1 MKKKDTKARMQIIFG
16 ALILALFFSVELY
29 MMINYSE
36 KYLIIAGIA
45 LIELIFLYVI
55 IQGIFALK
63 DEKEIRNEEQYD
75 NVFKSEKASYLML
88 KKYFEEFEDKLNYLE
103 KASKIPTEE
112 IINAQKGIAKVI
124 MNRNREGSEAMIST
138 TEQITEQLTEVQKQS
153 EALQS
158 LLASCKDEIIVS
170 QKAAGDSS
178 EKSVQ
183 MQIQDLVVQMKDM
196 ELRLNTAISQ
206 NQKMIVQSAPVSYAT
221 APEPVSEPAAA
232 SESVVAP
239 EAIAEPEPVVAPEAI
254 AEPEPVV
261 APKPIV
267 EPEPVAAPEAIA
279 EPEPVVAPKPIAEP
293 EPAAASESVVAP
305 EAIAEPEPAAASES
319 VVAPEAIAEPEPV
332 VAPEAIVEPEPVA
345 ASEAIVEPEPV
356 AAPEPIVE
364 SEPVAAPEAIVE
376 PEPVA
381 ASEPVAEPVQPAAE
395 PASDSNRSLSPDEIA
410 ALFANMGNDS
420 ASETKEEPV
429 TEPEPEVT
437 EEPIAAEATEAPADS
452 TPPMPDLSD
461 PNKTL
466 SPDEIAALF
475 ANMGN

>member
-29 MMINYSE
+29 MMINYSD

-45 LIELIFLYVI
+45 LVELIFLYVI

-63 DEKEIRNEEQYD
+63 EEKEIRNEAQYD

-103 KASKIPTEE
+103 KASKVPTEE
-112 IINAQKGIAKVI
+112 IVNAQKGIAKVV
-124 MNRNREGSEAMIST
+124 MNRTRQGSEAMLNS
-138 TEQITEQLTEVQKQS
+138 TEQIADQLAEVQKQS
-153 EALQS
+153 EAFQS
-158 LLASCKDEIIVS
+158 LLSSCKEEIIAA
-170 QKAAGDSS
+170 QKSAGNSS

-196 ELRLNTAISQ
+196 ELRLNAALSQ
-206 NQKMIVQSAPVSYAT
+206 NQKVIVQSAP
-221 APEPVSEPAAA
+221 A
-232 SESVVAP
+232 SFGTTSDEKSFLNEVMADEVADTDDDL
-239 EAIAEPEPVVAPEAI
+239 EETVEPEPVVV
-254 AEPEPVV
+254 PEPNS
-261 APKPIV
+261 A
-267 EPEPVAAPEAIA
+267 PEPVAAPEPI
-279 EPEPVVAPKPIAEP
+279 PEP
-293 EPAAASESVVAP
+293 
-305 EAIAEPEPAAASES
+305 
-319 VVAPEAIAEPEPV
+319 
-332 VAPEAIVEPEPVA
+332 
-345 ASEAIVEPEPV
+345 EPEPV
-356 AAPEPIVE
+356 AAPEPIQEPE
-364 SEPVAAPEAIVE
+364 SEPVAAPEPIPE

-381 ASEPVAEPVQPAAE
+381 APEPIPEPEPVAAPEPIPEPESVAAPEPIPEPEPVAAPE

-420 ASETKEEPV
+420 TSEAKEEPV
-429 TEPEPEVT
+429 QEPAPEVIEKPT
-437 EEPIAAEATEAPADS
+437 VAEKTEAPADS
-452 TPPMPDLSD
+452 TQPMPDSSD

>member
-16 ALILALFFSVELY
+16 ALILALFFSAELY
-29 MMINYSE
+29 MMINYSD

-45 LIELIFLYVI
+45 LVELIFLYVI
-55 IQGIFALK
+55 IQGIFTLK
-63 DEKEIRNEEQYD
+63 DEKEVRNEEQYD

-112 IINAQKGIAKVI
+112 IVNAQKGIAKVI

-138 TEQITEQLTEVQKQS
+138 TEQIAEQLTEVQKQS

-196 ELRLNTAISQ
+196 ELRLNAALAQ
-206 NQKMIVQSAPVSYAT
+206 NQKVIVQSAPVSYAT
-221 APEPVSEPAAA
+221 APESI
-232 SESVVAP
+232 S
-239 EAIAEPEPVVAPEAI
+239 EPVVAPE
-254 AEPEPVV
+254 PMS
-261 APKPIV
+261 AP
-267 EPEPVAAPEAIA
+267 
-279 EPEPVVAPKPIAEP
+279 
-293 EPAAASESVVAP
+293 
-305 EAIAEPEPAAASES
+305 
-319 VVAPEAIAEPEPV
+319 
-332 VAPEAIVEPEPVA
+332 
-345 ASEAIVEPEPV
+345 EPEPV
-356 AAPEPIVE
+356 AAPEPM
-364 SEPVAAPEAIVE
+364 PTPE

-381 ASEPVAEPVQPAAE
+381 EPEPIPAPEPEPVAEPEPIPAPEPVAEAVQPAAE
-395 PASDSNRSLSPDEIA
+395 PAPDPNRSLSPDEIA

-420 ASETKEEPV
+420 EPEAKEESVP
-429 TEPEPEVT
+429 EPEPEVT
-437 EEPIAAEATEAPADS
+437 EEPVAAETTEAPVDTA
-452 TPPMPDLSD
+452 PPMPDLSD

>member
-29 MMINYSE
+29 MMINYSD

-45 LIELIFLYVI
+45 LVELIFLYVI

-63 DEKEIRNEEQYD
+63 EEKEIRNEAQYD

-103 KASKIPTEE
+103 KASKVPTEE
-112 IINAQKGIAKVI
+112 IVNAQKGIAKVV
-124 MNRNREGSEAMIST
+124 MNRTRQGSEAMLNS
-138 TEQITEQLTEVQKQS
+138 TEQIADQLAEVQKQS
-153 EALQS
+153 EAFQS
-158 LLASCKDEIIVS
+158 LLSSCKEEIIAA
-170 QKAAGDSS
+170 QKSAGNSS

-196 ELRLNTAISQ
+196 ELRLNAALSQ
-206 NQKMIVQSAPVSYAT
+206 NQKVIVQSAP
-221 APEPVSEPAAA
+221 A
-232 SESVVAP
+232 SFGTTSDEKSFLNEVMADEVADTDDDL
-239 EAIAEPEPVVAPEAI
+239 EETVEPEPVVV
-254 AEPEPVV
+254 PEPNS
-261 APKPIV
+261 A
-267 EPEPVAAPEAIA
+267 
-279 EPEPVVAPKPIAEP
+279 
-293 EPAAASESVVAP
+293 
-305 EAIAEPEPAAASES
+305 
-319 VVAPEAIAEPEPV
+319 
-332 VAPEAIVEPEPVA
+332 
-345 ASEAIVEPEPV
+345 PEPV
-356 AAPEPIVE
+356 AAPEPIPEPE
-364 SEPVAAPEAIVE
+364 SVAAPEPIPE

-381 ASEPVAEPVQPAAE
+381 APE

-420 ASETKEEPV
+420 TSEAKEEPV
-429 TEPEPEVT
+429 QEPAPEVIEKPT
-437 EEPIAAEATEAPADS
+437 VAEKTEAPADS
-452 TPPMPDLSD
+452 TQPMPDSSD

>member
-16 ALILALFFSVELY
+16 ALILALFFSAELY
-29 MMINYSE
+29 MMINYSD

-45 LIELIFLYVI
+45 LVELIFLYVI

-63 DEKEIRNEEQYD
+63 DEKEVRNEEQYD

-112 IINAQKGIAKVI
+112 IVNAQKGIAKVI
-124 MNRNREGSEAMIST
+124 MNRNREGSEAIIST
-138 TEQITEQLTEVQKQS
+138 TEQIAEQLTEVQKQS

-196 ELRLNTAISQ
+196 ELRLNAALAQ
-206 NQKMIVQSAPVSYAT
+206 NQKVIVQSAPVSYAT
-221 APEPVSEPAAA
+221 APESI
-232 SESVVAP
+232 S
-239 EAIAEPEPVVAPEAI
+239 EPEPVVASEPAAVSESVVEPESIPA
-254 AEPEPVV
+254 PEPVV
-261 APKPIV
+261 V
-267 EPEPVAAPEAIA
+267 
-279 EPEPVVAPKPIAEP
+279 
-293 EPAAASESVVAP
+293 
-305 EAIAEPEPAAASES
+305 
-319 VVAPEAIAEPEPV
+319 
-332 VAPEAIVEPEPVA
+332 
-345 ASEAIVEPEPV
+345 
-356 AAPEPIVE
+356 PEPIVE
-364 SEPVAAPEAIVE
+364 SEPVAEPEPIEE

-381 ASEPVAEPVQPAAE
+381 EPEPIPAPEPVAVQPAAE
-395 PASDSNRSLSPDEIA
+395 PAPDPNRSLSPDEIA

-420 ASETKEEPV
+420 EPEAKEESVP
-429 TEPEPEVT
+429 EPEPEVT
-437 EEPIAAEATEAPADS
+437 EEPVAAETTEAPVDTA
-452 TPPMPDLSD
+452 PPMPDLSD

>member
-16 ALILALFFSVELY
+16 ALILALFFSAELY
-29 MMINYSE
+29 MMINYSD

-45 LIELIFLYVI
+45 LVELIFLYVI
-55 IQGIFALK
+55 IQGIFTLK
-63 DEKEIRNEEQYD
+63 DEKEVRNEEQYD

-88 KKYFEEFEDKLNYLE
+88 KKYFEEFEAKLNYLE

-112 IINAQKGIAKVI
+112 IVNAQKGIAKVI

-138 TEQITEQLTEVQKQS
+138 TEQIAEQLTEVQKQS

-170 QKAAGDSS
+170 QKAAGDFS

-196 ELRLNTAISQ
+196 ELRLNAALSQ
-206 NQKMIVQSAPVSYAT
+206 NQKVIVQSAPVSYAT
-221 APEPVSEPAAA
+221 APESI
-232 SESVVAP
+232 S
-239 EAIAEPEPVVAPEAI
+239 EPEPVGASE
-254 AEPEPVV
+254 
-261 APKPIV
+261 
-267 EPEPVAAPEAIA
+267 
-279 EPEPVVAPKPIAEP
+279 PIAEP
-293 EPAAASESVVAP
+293 ESMPA
-305 EAIAEPEPAAASES
+305 
-319 VVAPEAIAEPEPV
+319 PEPV
-332 VAPEAIVEPEPVA
+332 VV
-345 ASEAIVEPEPV
+345 
-356 AAPEPIVE
+356 PEPIVE
-364 SEPVAAPEAIVE
+364 SEPVAELEPIEE
-376 PEPVA
+376 PEPVVTPEPIVE
-381 ASEPVAEPVQPAAE
+381 SEPVAEPEPIPAPEPIPEPVQPAAE
-395 PASDSNRSLSPDEIA
+395 PAPDPNRSLSPDEIA

-420 ASETKEEPV
+420 TSETKEEPV
-429 TEPEPEVT
+429 SEPEPEVT
-437 EEPIAAEATEAPADS
+437 EEPVAAETAEAPVDT

>member
-345 ASEAIVEPEPV
+345 ASEPIPEPEPV
-356 AAPEPIVE
+356 AAP
-364 SEPVAAPEAIVE
+364 
-376 PEPVA
+376 
-381 ASEPVAEPVQPAAE
+381 E

-420 ASETKEEPV
+420 TSEAKEEPV
-429 TEPEPEVT
+429 QEPAPEVIEKPT
-437 EEPIAAEATEAPADS
+437 VAEKTEAPADS
-452 TPPMPDLSD
+452 TQPMPDSSD
-461 PNKTL
+461 PNKAL

-475 ANMGN
+475 ASMGT

>member
-364 SEPVAAPEAIVE
+364 PEPVAAPEPIVE

-381 ASEPVAEPVQPAAE
+381 AS
-395 PASDSNRSLSPDEIA
+395 
-410 ALFANMGNDS
+410 
-420 ASETKEEPV
+420 
-429 TEPEPEVT
+429 EPEVT

-452 TPPMPDLSD
+452 TPPMPDLSE

>member
-29 MMINYSE
+29 MMINYSD

-45 LIELIFLYVI
+45 LVELIFLYVI

-63 DEKEIRNEEQYD
+63 EEKEIRNEAQYD

-103 KASKIPTEE
+103 KASKVPTEE
-112 IINAQKGIAKVI
+112 IVNAQKGIAKVV
-124 MNRNREGSEAMIST
+124 MNRTRQGSEAMLNS
-138 TEQITEQLTEVQKQS
+138 TEQIADQLAEVQKQS
-153 EALQS
+153 EAFQS
-158 LLASCKDEIIVS
+158 LLSSCKEEIIAA
-170 QKAAGDSS
+170 QKSAGNSS

-196 ELRLNTAISQ
+196 ELRLNAALSQ
-206 NQKMIVQSAPVSYAT
+206 NQKVIVQSAP
-221 APEPVSEPAAA
+221 A
-232 SESVVAP
+232 SFGTTSDEKSFLNEVMADEVADTDDDL
-239 EAIAEPEPVVAPEAI
+239 EETVEPEPVVV
-254 AEPEPVV
+254 PEPNS
-261 APKPIV
+261 A
-267 EPEPVAAPEAIA
+267 PEPVAAPE
-279 EPEPVVAPKPIAEP
+279 PIP
-293 EPAAASESVVAP
+293 
-305 EAIAEPEPAAASES
+305 
-319 VVAPEAIAEPEPV
+319 
-332 VAPEAIVEPEPVA
+332 
-345 ASEAIVEPEPV
+345 EPEPV
-356 AAPEPIVE
+356 AAPEPI
-364 SEPVAAPEAIVE
+364 PE

-381 ASEPVAEPVQPAAE
+381 APE

-420 ASETKEEPV
+420 TSEAKEEPV
-429 TEPEPEVT
+429 QEPAPEDIEKPTV
-437 EEPIAAEATEAPADS
+437 AEKTEAPADS
-452 TPPMPDLSD
+452 TQPMPDSSD

>member
-29 MMINYSE
+29 MMINYSD

-45 LIELIFLYVI
+45 LVELIFLYVI

-63 DEKEIRNEEQYD
+63 EEKEIRNEAQYD

-103 KASKIPTEE
+103 KASKVPTEE
-112 IINAQKGIAKVI
+112 IVNAQKGIAKVV
-124 MNRNREGSEAMIST
+124 MNRTRQGSEAMLNS
-138 TEQITEQLTEVQKQS
+138 TEQIADQLAEVQKQS
-153 EALQS
+153 EAFQS
-158 LLASCKDEIIVS
+158 LLSSCKEEIIAA
-170 QKAAGDSS
+170 QKSAGNSS

-196 ELRLNTAISQ
+196 ELRLNAALSQ
-206 NQKMIVQSAPVSYAT
+206 NQKVIVQPAP
-221 APEPVSEPAAA
+221 A
-232 SESVVAP
+232 SFGTTSDEKSFLNEVMADEVADTDDDL
-239 EAIAEPEPVVAPEAI
+239 EETVEPEPVVV
-254 AEPEPVV
+254 PEPNS
-261 APKPIV
+261 A
-267 EPEPVAAPEAIA
+267 PEPVAAPE
-279 EPEPVVAPKPIAEP
+279 PIL
-293 EPAAASESVVAP
+293 
-305 EAIAEPEPAAASES
+305 
-319 VVAPEAIAEPEPV
+319 
-332 VAPEAIVEPEPVA
+332 
-345 ASEAIVEPEPV
+345 EPEPV
-356 AAPEPIVE
+356 AAPEPIPEPE
-364 SEPVAAPEAIVE
+364 SEPVAAPEPIPE

-381 ASEPVAEPVQPAAE
+381 APEPILEPEPVAAPE

-420 ASETKEEPV
+420 TSEAKEEPV
-429 TEPEPEVT
+429 QEPAPEVIEKPT
-437 EEPIAAEATEAPADS
+437 VAEKTEAPADS
-452 TPPMPDLSD
+452 TQPMPDSSD

>member
-254 AEPEPVV
+254 
-261 APKPIV
+261 
-267 EPEPVAAPEAIA
+267 
-279 EPEPVVAPKPIAEP
+279 
-293 EPAAASESVVAP
+293 
-305 EAIAEPEPAAASES
+305 
-319 VVAPEAIAEPEPV
+319 
-332 VAPEAIVEPEPVA
+332 
-345 ASEAIVEPEPV
+345 
-356 AAPEPIVE
+356 
-364 SEPVAAPEAIVE
+364 VE

-381 ASEPVAEPVQPAAE
+381 ASEPIPEPEPVAAPE

-420 ASETKEEPV
+420 TSEAKEEPV
-429 TEPEPEVT
+429 QEPAPEVIEKPT
-437 EEPIAAEATEAPADS
+437 VAEKTEAPADS
-452 TPPMPDLSD
+452 TQPMPDSSD
-461 PNKTL
+461 PNKAL

-475 ANMGN
+475 ASMGT

>member
-63 DEKEIRNEEQYD
+63 DEKEIRNEERYD

-196 ELRLNTAISQ
+196 ELRLNTALSQ

-221 APEPVSEPAAA
+221 ATEPVSEPEPVRTPKPIAEPEQAVV

-239 EAIAEPEPVVAPEAI
+239 EAITEPEPVVAPE
-254 AEPEPVV
+254 
-261 APKPIV
+261 PIV
-267 EPEPVAAPEAIA
+267 EPEPVATL
-279 EPEPVVAPKPIAEP
+279 EP
-293 EPAAASESVVAP
+293 
-305 EAIAEPEPAAASES
+305 
-319 VVAPEAIAEPEPV
+319 
-332 VAPEAIVEPEPVA
+332 
-345 ASEAIVEPEPV
+345 IVEPEPV

-364 SEPVAAPEAIVE
+364 PEPVAAPEPIPA
-376 PEPVA
+376 P
-381 ASEPVAEPVQPAAE
+381 EPVAEPVQPAAE

-461 PNKTL
+461 SNKTL

>member
-29 MMINYSE
+29 MMINYSD

-45 LIELIFLYVI
+45 LVELIFLYVI

-63 DEKEIRNEEQYD
+63 EEKEIRNEAQYD

-103 KASKIPTEE
+103 KASKVPTEE
-112 IINAQKGIAKVI
+112 IVNAQKGIAKVV
-124 MNRNREGSEAMIST
+124 MNRTRQGSEAMLNS
-138 TEQITEQLTEVQKQS
+138 TEQIADQLAEVQKQS
-153 EALQS
+153 EAFQS
-158 LLASCKDEIIVS
+158 LLSSCKEEIIAA
-170 QKAAGDSS
+170 QKSAGNSS

-196 ELRLNTAISQ
+196 ELRLNAALSQ
-206 NQKMIVQSAPVSYAT
+206 NQKVIVQSAP
-221 APEPVSEPAAA
+221 A
-232 SESVVAP
+232 SFGTTSDEKSFLNEVMADEVADTDDDL
-239 EAIAEPEPVVAPEAI
+239 EETVEPEPVVV
-254 AEPEPVV
+254 PEPNS
-261 APKPIV
+261 A
-267 EPEPVAAPEAIA
+267 PEPVAAPE
-279 EPEPVVAPKPIAEP
+279 PIP
-293 EPAAASESVVAP
+293 
-305 EAIAEPEPAAASES
+305 
-319 VVAPEAIAEPEPV
+319 
-332 VAPEAIVEPEPVA
+332 
-345 ASEAIVEPEPV
+345 EPEPV
-356 AAPEPIVE
+356 AAPEPESVAAPEPIQEPE
-364 SEPVAAPEAIVE
+364 SEPVAAPEPIPE

-381 ASEPVAEPVQPAAE
+381 APE

-420 ASETKEEPV
+420 TSEAKEEPV
-429 TEPEPEVT
+429 QEPAPEVIEKPT
-437 EEPIAAEATEAPADS
+437 VAEKTEAPADS
-452 TPPMPDLSD
+452 TQPMPDSSD

>member
-88 KKYFEEFEDKLNYLE
+88 KKYFEEFEEKLNYLE

-261 APKPIV
+261 AP
-267 EPEPVAAPEAIA
+267 EAIA

-293 EPAAASESVVAP
+293 EPVAASEP
-305 EAIAEPEPAAASES
+305 

-429 TEPEPEVT
+429 TEPAPEVIEKPT
-437 EEPIAAEATEAPADS
+437 VAEKTEAPADS
-452 TPPMPDLSD
+452 TQPMPDSSD
-461 PNKTL
+461 PNKAL

-475 ANMGN
+475 ASMGT